1 MEKQSK
7 WTQKYKNS
15 IDCNNPKGF
24 SQKAHCQGLKK
35 RKKSKASILVSI
47 NRIAMIFENENR
59 FDIADELN
67 AVFHKLANK
76 FKPSYEVPFPMNLDD
91 ALNTL
96 IQKITKLIL
105 MEAGKT
111 LNQFLISGKKL
122 QTI

>member
-15 IDCNNPKGF
+15 IDCSNPKGF

-35 RKKSKASILVSI
+35 KKKSKASVLVSI

-67 AVFHKLANK
+67 AVF
-76 FKPSYEVPFPMNLDD
+76 S
-91 ALNTL
+91 
-96 IQKITKLIL
+96 
-105 MEAGKT
+105 
-111 LNQFLISGKKL
+111 
-122 QTI
+122 